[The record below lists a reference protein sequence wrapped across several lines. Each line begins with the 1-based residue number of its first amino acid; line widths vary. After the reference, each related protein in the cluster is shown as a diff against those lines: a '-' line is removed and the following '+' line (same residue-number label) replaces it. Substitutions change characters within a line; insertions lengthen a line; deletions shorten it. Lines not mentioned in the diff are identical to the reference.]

1 MPTRT
6 YDIPPLPPRPS
17 DGHKGT
23 FGRVLVVA
31 GHPDMLGAP
40 VLAGTA
46 AYRVGAGYV
55 QVAMP
60 PDLLPAGL
68 AVTPELVGHRLA
80 SGSDAKLLAA
90 GRLADALV
98 LGCGMG
104 TRPAS
109 RRRLLS
115 LLKLGKPCVLDADA
129 LNLLAAERKLPPLP
143 EVTVLTPHP
152 GEMARLA
159 RMLRIETPVSAT
171 APLRVKLALAAAR
184 AAGRVVVLKGAFTV
198 VADPDARFYVEPSAN
213 TALAKAG
220 TGDVLA
226 GILGALLAQAVPA
239 FEAALLAVHIHAR
252 AAQHARQ
259 RLGERSPLARDII
272 AGIAPALL
280 ELESGRLP

>member
-6 YDIPPLPPRPS
+6 YDIPPLPPRPR

-31 GHPDMLGAP
+31 GHPELLGAP

-46 AYRVGAGYV
+46 AYRSGAGYV

-60 PDLLPAGL
+60 PDLLPAAL
-68 AVTPELVGHRLA
+68 SVTPELVGHRLA

-109 RRRLLS
+109 RRRLLT
-115 LLKLGKPCVLDADA
+115 LLKLDRPCVLDADA
-129 LNLLAAERKLPPLP
+129 LNLLVAERKLPPLP
-143 EVTVLTPHP
+143 ERAVLTPHP

-159 RMLRIETPVSAT
+159 RVLRIEPPPVAT
-171 APLRVKLALAAAR
+171 DPARRQLALAAALS
-184 AAGRVVVLKGAFTV
+184 AGRVVVLKGAHTV
-198 VADPDARFYVEPSAN
+198 VAGPDGRHYVEPSAN

-226 GILGALLAQAVPA
+226 GILGALLAQGLPA
-239 FEAALLAVHIHAR
+239 FEAAVLAVHIHAR
-252 AAQHARQ
+252 AARHAREQ
-259 RLGERSPLARDII
+259 LGERSPLARDII

-280 ELESGRLP
+280 DLESCPLP